1 MVWYMIIMIFW
12 FGGWVPC
19 QFAYMKPLDV
29 KKGNGLNSDVFRALK
44 RPGKKTKN
52 RISANNE
59 VVAFF
64 LVAMFAPAR
73 HFHVLFVFCFFW
85 EVETAESSMNIQKIS
100 SYPPPYYPWIYF
112 FCGHRCPW
120 WTRRREA
127 ERDICLTTNVTNQ
140 PRRIQWNCWTKI
152 WWMMNL

>member
-1 MVWYMIIMIFW
+1 
-12 FGGWVPC
+12 
-19 QFAYMKPLDV
+19 MKPLDV

-44 RPGKKTKN
+44 RPGKQHD

-85 EVETAESSMNIQKIS
+85 EFETAESSMKI
-100 SYPPPYYPWIYF
+100 
-112 FCGHRCPW
+112 
-120 WTRRREA
+120 E
-127 ERDICLTTNVTNQ
+127 
-140 PRRIQWNCWTKI
+140 K
-152 WWMMNL
+152 